1 MGYGQG
7 DKRRNTIAFAVALVL
22 GLAAQPP
29 LALAQSGGGSSPASN
44 ASAPV
49 ADAFDTS
56 VPGANAPGDG
66 VRENDA
72 DTAETVV
79 VTGMRLKTER
89 LQEIIGDFVRDHGKR
104 APYSDQ
110 IARWD
115 RAVCPQ
121 VQNVPADINAFITTR
136 IRAIAQAVGAPTS
149 RASCKTNVN
158 IFFTDQPQVLM
169 DTVADKYPRLLG
181 YHFVHQAKALSQV
194 TRPIQAW
201 YVTSTSNGILTAID
215 DPYQMSLGG
224 GLGSRLSTGDLR
236 PVLTHVLMVVN
247 TDRILGLKLGA
258 VADYLGVLALAQ
270 PRALGQCGDLPSILD
285 LFAANCADDQKPA
298 SLSAADKA
306 YLEGLYSMDPWETGL
321 LQRSSI
327 SLHMR
332 QSFGAP

>member
-1 MGYGQG
+1 MGHGQG
-7 DKRRNTIAFAVALVL
+7 NRRRNAIAFAVALVL
-22 GLAAQPP
+22 GLAVPPP
-29 LALAQSGGGSSPASN
+29 LALAQSDGGSPPAG
-44 ASAPV
+44 
-49 ADAFDTS
+49 DAI
-56 VPGANAPGDG
+56 VPGAG
-66 VRENDA
+66 VPENDA

-121 VQNVPADINAFITTR
+121 VQNVPADISAFITTR

-149 RASCKTNVN
+149 RASCKTNVD
-158 IFFTDQPQVLM
+158 IFFTDQPQRLM
-169 DTVADKYPRLLG
+169 DAVADKYPRLLG

-224 GLGSRLSTGDLR
+224 GLGSRLSTGGLR

-270 PRALGQCGDLPSILD
+270 PKVLGQCGDLPSILD
-285 LFAANCADDQKPA
+285 LFAANCADDQKTA
-298 SLSAADKA
+298 TLSAADKA
-306 YLEGLYSMDPWETGL
+306 YLEGLYSMDPWETGV